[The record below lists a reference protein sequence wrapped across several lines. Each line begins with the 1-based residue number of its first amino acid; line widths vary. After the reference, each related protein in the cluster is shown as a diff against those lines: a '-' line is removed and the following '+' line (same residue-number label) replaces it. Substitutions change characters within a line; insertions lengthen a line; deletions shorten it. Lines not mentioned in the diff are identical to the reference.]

1 MNFGNSKKEEEIML
15 EVVEDT
21 LIDGLKLVPF
31 LFITYLFMEILEH
44 RMNNNVRQKIVKAG
58 KTGPVW
64 GGILGVLPQCGFSTA
79 AASLYSGGI
88 ITVGTLIAVFMS
100 TSDEMLPILIS
111 RASGAG
117 MILKILAVKVVIAV
131 ISGLVAEY
139 VYVKIFLKK
148 EREPDIHT
156 VCEEEHC
163 HCEDGS
169 LVSAIKHTIKIT
181 IYIIIIS
188 FALNV
193 ITHFWGIENI
203 EGLFSSVPVI
213 GVLLSALIGLIPNCA
228 SSVVITEFYL
238 DGVISAGS
246 MMAGLLVNAGV
257 GMLVLF
263 RLNRHIKQNLSI
275 VLAMYFL
282 GVFWGFVIQIAGITF

>member
-1 MNFGNSKKEEEIML
+1 MF
-15 EVVEDT
+15 EVIEDT
-21 LIDGLKLVPF
+21 LIDGVKLIPF

-44 RMNNNVRQKIVKAG
+44 KMNNNVREKIAKSG
-58 KTGPVW
+58 KSGPVW

-111 RASGAG
+111 RAVGAET
-117 MILKILAVKVVIAV
+117 IFKILAVKVVIAV
-131 ISGLVAEY
+131 ISGFVAEY
-139 VYVKIFLKK
+139 VYTKIFLKK
-148 EREPDIHT
+148 EREPDIHV

-163 HCEDGS
+163 HCEDGTV
-169 LVSAIKHTIKIT
+169 VSALKHTVKIA
-181 IYIIIIS
+181 IYIILIS
-188 FALNV
+188 FILNV
-193 ITHFWGIENI
+193 ITHFLGIENVKS
-203 EGLFSSVPVI
+203 LFSAVPV
-213 GVLLSALIGLIPNCA
+213 LEHMLSALIGLIPNCA

-238 DGVISAGS
+238 DGVIGAGA

-263 RLNRHIKQNLSI
+263 RLNRHVKQNFSI
-275 VLAMYFL
+275 VGVMYLL
-282 GVFWGFVIQIAGITF
+282 GVFWGVLIQILGITF

>member
-1 MNFGNSKKEEEIML
+1 MF
-15 EVVEDT
+15 EVIEDT
-21 LIDGLKLVPF
+21 LIDGVKLVPF

-44 RMNNNVRQKIVKAG
+44 KMNNNLKEKIAKAG

-64 GGILGVLPQCGFSTA
+64 GGILGVITQCGFSTA

-111 RASGAG
+111 REVSVAT
-117 MILKILAVKVVIAV
+117 ILRILGTKVVIAV

-139 VYVKIFLKK
+139 FYLKIFMKK
-148 EREPDIHT
+148 EREPDIHI

-169 LVSAIKHTIKIT
+169 FISAVKHTVKIA
-181 IYIIIIS
+181 IYIILIS
-188 FALNV
+188 FVLNL

-203 EGLFSSVPVI
+203 KGLFSAMPM
-213 GVLLSALIGLIPNCA
+213 LEQFLSALVGLIPNCA

-238 DGVISAGS
+238 DGVISAGA

-275 VLAMYFL
+275 VGVMYIL
-282 GVFWGFVIQIAGITF
+282 GVFWGVFIQIFGITF

>member
-1 MNFGNSKKEEEIML
+1 ML

-88 ITVGTLIAVFMS
+88 ITVGTLISVFMS

-117 MILKILAVKVVIAV
+117 MILKILAVKVLIAV

-156 VCEEEHC
+156 VYEEEHC

-193 ITHFWGIENI
+193 ITHFWGIENM

-275 VLAMYFL
+275 ILAMYFL

>member
-1 MNFGNSKKEEEIML
+1 ML

-44 RMNNNVRQKIVKAG
+44 RMNNNVRQKIAKAG

-88 ITVGTLIAVFMS
+88 ITVGTLISVFMS

-117 MILKILAVKVVIAV
+117 MILKILTVKVVIAV

-163 HCEDGS
+163 HCEDGC

-193 ITHFWGIENI
+193 ITHFWGIENM

>member
-1 MNFGNSKKEEEIML
+1 MF
-15 EVVEDT
+15 EVIEDT
-21 LIDGLKLVPF
+21 LIDGVKLVPF
-31 LFITYLFMEILEH
+31 LFVTYLFMEILEH
-44 RMNNNVRQKIVKAG
+44 KMNNNLREKIAKAV

-64 GGILGVLPQCGFSTA
+64 GGILGVIPQCGFSTA

-111 RASGAG
+111 REVSVAT
-117 MILKILAVKVVIAV
+117 ILRILGTKVVIAV

-139 VYVKIFLKK
+139 FYIKIFMKK
-148 EREPDIHT
+148 ERDPDIHI

-169 LVSAIKHTIKIT
+169 FISAVKHTVKIA
-181 IYIIIIS
+181 IYIILIS
-188 FALNV
+188 FVLNL

-203 EGLFSSVPVI
+203 KGLFSAMPM
-213 GVLLSALIGLIPNCA
+213 LEQFLSALVGLIPNCA

-238 DGVISAGS
+238 DGVISAGA

-275 VLAMYFL
+275 VGVMYIL
-282 GVFWGFVIQIAGITF
+282 GVFWGVFIQIFGITF

>member
-1 MNFGNSKKEEEIML
+1 MF
-15 EVVEDT
+15 EVIEDT
-21 LIDGLKLVPF
+21 LIDGVKLVPF

-44 RMNNNVRQKIVKAG
+44 KMNNNLKEKIAKAG

-64 GGILGVLPQCGFSTA
+64 GGILGVIPQCGFSTA

-111 RASGAG
+111 REVSVTT
-117 MILKILAVKVVIAV
+117 ILRILGTKVVIAV

-139 VYVKIFLKK
+139 FYIKIFMKK
-148 EREPDIHT
+148 EREPDIHI

-169 LVSAIKHTIKIT
+169 FISAVKHTVKIA
-181 IYIIIIS
+181 IYIILIS
-188 FALNV
+188 FVLNL

-203 EGLFSSVPVI
+203 KGLFSAMPM
-213 GVLLSALIGLIPNCA
+213 LEQFLSALVGLIPNCA

-238 DGVISAGS
+238 DGVISAGA

-257 GMLVLF
+257 GLLILF
-263 RLNRHIKQNLSI
+263 RLNRDRVQNLKI
-275 VLAMYFL
+275 VGVLYGL
-282 GVFWGFVIQIAGITF
+282 GVFWGIIIEFAGIVF

>member
-1 MNFGNSKKEEEIML
+1 MF
-15 EVVEDT
+15 EVIEDT
-21 LIDGLKLVPF
+21 LIDGVKLVPF

-44 RMNNNVRQKIVKAG
+44 KMNNNLKEKIAKAG
-58 KTGPVW
+58 KTGSVW
-64 GGILGVLPQCGFSTA
+64 GGILGVIPQCGFSTA

-111 RASGAG
+111 REVSVTT
-117 MILKILAVKVVIAV
+117 ILRILGTKVVIAV

-139 VYVKIFLKK
+139 FYIKIFMKK
-148 EREPDIHT
+148 EREPDIHI

-169 LVSAIKHTIKIT
+169 FISAVKHTVKIA
-181 IYIIIIS
+181 IYIILIS
-188 FALNV
+188 FVLNL

-203 EGLFSSVPVI
+203 KGLFSAMPM
-213 GVLLSALIGLIPNCA
+213 LEQFLSALVGLIPNCA

-238 DGVISAGS
+238 DGVISAGA

-275 VLAMYFL
+275 VGVMYIL
-282 GVFWGFVIQIAGITF
+282 GVFWGVFIQIFGITF

>member
-1 MNFGNSKKEEEIML
+1 ML

-21 LIDGLKLVPF
+21 LSDGLKLVPF

-148 EREPDIHT
+148 ET
-156 VCEEEHC
+156 
-163 HCEDGS
+163 
-169 LVSAIKHTIKIT
+169 
-181 IYIIIIS
+181 
-188 FALNV
+188 
-193 ITHFWGIENI
+193 
-203 EGLFSSVPVI
+203 
-213 GVLLSALIGLIPNCA
+213 
-228 SSVVITEFYL
+228 
-238 DGVISAGS
+238 
-246 MMAGLLVNAGV
+246 
-257 GMLVLF
+257 
-263 RLNRHIKQNLSI
+263 
-275 VLAMYFL
+275 
-282 GVFWGFVIQIAGITF
+282 

>member
-1 MNFGNSKKEEEIML
+1 MF
-15 EVVEDT
+15 EVIEDT
-21 LIDGLKLVPF
+21 LIDGVKLIPF

-44 RMNNNVRQKIVKAG
+44 KMNNNVREKIARAG
-58 KTGPVW
+58 KSGPIW

-111 RASGAG
+111 RAVGAG
-117 MILKILAVKVVIAV
+117 TIFRILAVKVVIAV

-139 VYVKIFLKK
+139 VYIKVFLKK
-148 EREPDIHT
+148 EREPDIHV

-163 HCEDGS
+163 HCEDGAV
-169 LVSAIKHTIKIT
+169 VSAIKHTVKIAV
-181 IYIIIIS
+181 YIILIS
-188 FALNV
+188 FVLNV

-203 EGLFSSVPVI
+203 KDLFSSMPVFEQM
-213 GVLLSALIGLIPNCA
+213 LSALIGLIPNCA

-238 DGVISAGS
+238 DGVISAGA

-275 VLAMYFL
+275 VAVMYFL
-282 GVFWGFVIQIAGITF
+282 GVFWGIIIQIFGITF

>member
-1 MNFGNSKKEEEIML
+1 ML
-15 EVVEDT
+15 EVIEDT
-21 LIDGLKLVPF
+21 LIDGVKLIPF

-44 RMNNNVRQKIVKAG
+44 KMNNNVREKIAKAG
-58 KTGPVW
+58 KSGPVW

-111 RASGAG
+111 RAVGAET
-117 MILKILAVKVVIAV
+117 IFKILAVKVVIAV
-131 ISGLVAEY
+131 ISGFVAEY
-139 VYVKIFLKK
+139 VYTKIFLKK
-148 EREPDIHT
+148 EREPDIHV

-163 HCEDGS
+163 HCEDGTV
-169 LVSAIKHTIKIT
+169 VSALKHTVKIA
-181 IYIIIIS
+181 IYIILIS
-188 FALNV
+188 FILNV
-193 ITHFWGIENI
+193 ITHFWGIENVKS
-203 EGLFSSVPVI
+203 LFSAVPE
-213 GVLLSALIGLIPNCA
+213 LEHMLSALIGLIPNCA

-238 DGVISAGS
+238 DGVIGAGA

-263 RLNRHIKQNLSI
+263 RLNRHVKQNFSI
-275 VLAMYFL
+275 VGVMYLL
-282 GVFWGFVIQIAGITF
+282 GVFWGVLIQILGITF

>member
-1 MNFGNSKKEEEIML
+1 MNIK
-15 EVVEDT
+15 
-21 LIDGLKLVPF
+21 
-31 LFITYLFMEILEH
+31 
-44 RMNNNVRQKIVKAG
+44 MNNNLKEKVAKAG

-64 GGILGVLPQCGFSTA
+64 GGILGVIPQCGFSTA

-111 RASGAG
+111 REVSVTT
-117 MILKILAVKVVIAV
+117 ILRILGTKVVIAV

-139 VYVKIFLKK
+139 FYIKIFMKK
-148 EREPDIHT
+148 EREPDIHI

-169 LVSAIKHTIKIT
+169 FISAVKHTVKIA
-181 IYIIIIS
+181 IYIILIS
-188 FALNV
+188 FVLNL

-203 EGLFSSVPVI
+203 KGLFSAMPM
-213 GVLLSALIGLIPNCA
+213 LEQFLSALVGLIPNCA

-238 DGVISAGS
+238 DGVISAGA

-275 VLAMYFL
+275 VGVMYIL
-282 GVFWGFVIQIAGITF
+282 GVFWGVFIQIFGITF